1 MQLRRAVPLSLV
13 VLLAGTG
20 CSSVGDGDGAQAPSS
35 SRPAAPAAD
44 ASAPPHG
51 GRTGSSP
58 SGAPPGPLFV
68 VPDPAPNVRR
78 SPGAHADTRGHTGTG
93 TDGPALSPATPTPGA
108 DLGSGSESGSES
120 ESGSGS
126 GEERRAG
133 ERAMQPSA
141 PRRTSPR
148 KPAPSHQ
155 RRYAA
160 PPPARVS
167 GQQEMDDL
175 CSAADGTLPPSVVDL
190 CVGRFGE

>member
-20 CSSVGDGDGAQAPSS
+20 CSSVGDGAQAPPS
-35 SRPAAPAAD
+35 SRPAAPSAD
-44 ASAPPHG
+44 ASAPPRG

-58 SGAPPGPLFV
+58 SGAPTGPLFL
-68 VPDPAPNVRR
+68 VPGPAWNVRR
-78 SPGAHADTRGHTGTG
+78 SPGTHTDTRGHTGTG
-93 TDGPALSPATPTPGA
+93 TEGPAPSPATPTPGA
-108 DLGSGSESGSES
+108 DLGAEPGSEPGSGA
-120 ESGSGS
+120 GS

-133 ERAMQPSA
+133 ERAMRPSA

-148 KPAPSHQ
+148 KTAPSHP

>member
-35 SRPAAPAAD
+35 SRPAAPSAD
-44 ASAPPHG
+44 ASAPARG

-68 VPDPAPNVRR
+68 VPDPAPNVR
-78 SPGAHADTRGHTGTG
+78 SAPGAHTATRGHTGTG
-93 TDGPALSPATPTPGA
+93 ADGPAPPSASPTPGA
-108 DLGSGSESGSES
+108 DLADLGSG
-120 ESGSGS
+120 SGSGS

-148 KPAPSHQ
+148 KPAPSHP